1 MSRKVI
7 TSIVILLVSISMSAQ
22 NDLKWSIV
30 ADMGIGRYFF
40 EAQPID
46 AHRVLIIGGMTRT
59 GVTRS
64 VQIYDARTKTVT
76 EASSMFTPRYAFSS
90 QRLNDG
96 RIMVSGGAENG
107 FTLDG
112 TASIEIYD
120 PNTDT
125 WSDGG
130 TMNQGRWQHSSV
142 LLSNGRILIL
152 GGWGGPQMC
161 EIYDPL
167 TRRSSVTA
175 TFPYVSSFGKATR
188 SKDGKVLAFSGRS
201 GGPGSFRTEIVHRF
215 DETVP
220 RWVEEG
226 SMSRKLYYPT
236 MTKLDNGDVVLTG
249 GSEQED
255 NFADVFA
262 TDVQHLRDNGFVKI
276 GDLASPRAGH
286 ETVEYSDG
294 RLIVMGGMD
303 NNKHSYFSCEWVDVS
318 TGVVTPAPP
327 MNETR
332 RYFRSLRLVDGNGSP
347 VVVAIGGQQTDS
359 ITGTIEE
366 LGACSGGRTV
376 ISLRPPTVTL
386 IGSAKAT
393 STTIQ
398 LTSTT
403 PFESGG
409 MWLRERLP
417 VAKGFDLRFSF
428 RMNQGNDN
436 GQPDSGPAGADGIAV
451 VFQNEART
459 AIGQPGDG
467 IGYNG
472 VPHGLAIEFDSY
484 LNAAFSDP
492 SPSHVGVQVGDNMVI
507 RPWHAAPYLRAVT
520 SERVPLFVADGT
532 IYFAR
537 VTLAGKRLF
546 VYCSTTQDL
555 GEPLLVVDSIDINE
569 ILRLRADG
577 ACYVGFTSST
587 GKSSQIHE
595 FLSLEIEGCSPLV
608 SSTEDEAEGSGS
620 SFVDIGPTISPIPAS
635 SIANLRLQ
643 APASFNIAAMIV
655 DISGQVVASFEIPAG
670 TTEVGLSVAGYPS
683 GNYQVI
689 LRNGLRSLSV
699 PLVISR

>member
-1 MSRKVI
+1 MTHKIIASAFFFI
-7 TSIVILLVSISMSAQ
+7 ISFTLSAQ
-22 NDLKWSIV
+22 NELKWSIV

-46 AHRVLIIGGMTRT
+46 DHRVLIIGGMTRT
-59 GVTRS
+59 GVTNS
-64 VQIYDARTKTVT
+64 VQIYDARSKRVVD
-76 EASSMFTPRYAFSS
+76 ASPMVTPRYAFSS
-90 QRLNDG
+90 QRLADG
-96 RIMVSGGAENG
+96 RIMVSGGAVFNG
-107 FTLDG
+107 AWDG
-112 TASIEIYD
+112 TSSIEIYD
-120 PNTDT
+120 PRTDS

-130 TMNQGRWQHSSV
+130 TMNYGRWQHSSV
-142 LLSNGRILIL
+142 ALSNGRILII
-152 GGWGGPQMC
+152 GGWSGTQVC
-161 EIYDPL
+161 EIYNPL
-167 TRRSSVTA
+167 TRRSEVTA
-175 TFPYVSSFGKATR
+175 SFPYVSSFGKATQ
-188 SKDGKVLAFSGRS
+188 SKDGRILAFSGRS
-201 GGPGSFRTEIVHRF
+201 GGPGSFRTPVIHRF
-215 DETVP
+215 EQAAP
-220 RWVEEG
+220 MWVEDGE
-226 SMSRKLYYPT
+226 MSRKLYFPSLT
-236 MTKLDNGDVVLTG
+236 NLRSGDVVLTG
-249 GSEQED
+249 GSEKEGD
-255 NFADVFA
+255 FFDVFA
-262 TDVQHLRDNGFVKI
+262 TDVQLLGTTGFVKI

-286 ETVEYSDG
+286 EAVEFSDG

-303 NNKHSYFSCEWVDVS
+303 NAKQSYFSCEWIDVAA
-318 TGVVTPAPP
+318 GVVSPAPP

-332 RYFRSLRLVDGNGSP
+332 RYFRSLALLDGNSNP